1 LSIDLSLIIP
11 EIFILISSFLILL
24 FLLFINRKYLSW
36 LGYLCL
42 IVIITS
48 LILTFIFRNNT
59 GVISPNLLKV
69 NEISNFFRYF
79 FLFSGLALVISLR
92 ISKIERLEI
101 YTLILI
107 SISGSI
113 LLNHSINLLLFIL
126 FLEIVTISSYF
137 IPILSSNKS
146 SWLSYLRYGI
156 FGITSSFLLI
166 YFISLVFGL
175 TGSLSLDINIINIE
189 KLSILL
195 IIANIVLIVMMTIR
209 LSLFP
214 FHFWFPP
221 LAKDSGFF
229 TTLFFTIL
237 FIPTNLL
244 AFQKIFERLYFTPLF
259 SCHITISLI
268 CLTLLFLNIGAIFQK
283 NIWRFLAFSNI
294 AQICFIFVGI
304 LYSQYLKTYYSTYLG
319 IDNIILVYLL
329 IYLISTSALIIGL
342 ETYRIY
348 NLKTNWADFLE
359 DFRGWGKTN
368 PILSLTLFVIL
379 ISQIGVPGT
388 AGFLVKYSLIR
399 NIINPTGHFDF
410 EISIFLLINY
420 LIAFYYYGRI
430 ILYMWFKPKK
440 HIYQESKS
448 KKIKILKKDFLYILV
463 LSFVMLCSIII
474 LIIGI
479 YGFINLISNKPL
491 LSFLRF

>member
-1 LSIDLSLIIP
+1 MSIDFSLIIP

-42 IVIITS
+42 IIIITA
-48 LILTFIFRNNT
+48 LILTFIFKNNT
-59 GVISPNLLKV
+59 GIISPNLLKV
-69 NEISNFFRYF
+69 NKNSNFFRYF
-79 FLFSGLALVISLR
+79 FIFSGLALVISLI
-92 ISKIERLEI
+92 ISKIERPEI

-113 LLNHSINLLLFIL
+113 LLNHSINLLLFIF
-126 FLEIVTISSYF
+126 FLEIVTVSSYF

-156 FGITSSFLLI
+156 FGIISSFLLI

-175 TGSLSLDINIINIE
+175 TGYLSLDINIINIE

-195 IIANIVLIVMMTIR
+195 IIANIVLIVIMMIR

-214 FHFWFPP
+214 FHSWFPP

-237 FIPTNLL
+237 FIPANLI

-259 SCHITISLI
+259 SCHITVGLI

-304 LYSQYLKTYYSTYLG
+304 LYSQYLKTYSTYLG

-348 NLKTNWADFLE
+348 NLKTNWVDFLE

-379 ISQIGVPGT
+379 TSQIGVPGT

-448 KKIKILKKDFLYILV
+448 KKIKILKKDFSYILV
-463 LSFVMLCSIII
+463 LSFIILCSIII

-479 YGFINLISNKPL
+479 YGSINLIFNKPL
-491 LSFLRF
+491 LSFLHF

>member
-1 LSIDLSLIIP
+1 LSIDFSLIIP
-11 EIFILISSFLILL
+11 EIFILILSFLILL
-24 FLLFINRKYLSW
+24 FFIFINRKYLSW

-42 IVIITS
+42 IAIIAA
-48 LILTFIFRNNT
+48 LILTFIFKENT
-59 GVISPNLLKV
+59 GVISPNFLEV

-79 FLFSGLALVISLR
+79 FLFSGLALVISLI
-92 ISKIERLEI
+92 ISKKERPEI
-101 YTLILI
+101 YALILI

-113 LLNHSINLLLFIL
+113 LLNHSINLLLFIF

-146 SWLSYLRYGI
+146 SWLSYLRYAI
-156 FGITSSFLLI
+156 FSITSSFLLI
-166 YFISLVFGL
+166 YFISLIFGL

-189 KLSILL
+189 KLRILL
-195 IIANIVLIVMMTIR
+195 IIANIVLTVIMTIR

-214 FHFWFPP
+214 FHSWFPS
-221 LAKDSGFF
+221 LSKDNGFF
-229 TTLFFTIL
+229 TTHFFTIL
-237 FIPTNLL
+237 FIPANLL
-244 AFQKIFERLYFTPLF
+244 AFQKIFERLCLTPLF
-259 SCHITISLI
+259 SCHITIGLI

-283 NIWRFLAFSNI
+283 NIWRFLAYSNI
-294 AQICFIFVGI
+294 AQICFILVGI
-304 LYSQYLKTYYSTYLG
+304 LYSQYLKTTYLG

-342 ETYRIY
+342 EIYRIY

-359 DFRGWGKTN
+359 DFRGLGKTN

-388 AGFLVKYSLIR
+388 AGFLIKYSLIR
-399 NIINPTGHFDF
+399 NIINPTGHFDL

-448 KKIKILKKDFLYILV
+448 KKIKIFKKDFSYILA
-463 LSFVMLCSIII
+463 LSFIILCSIII

-491 LSFLRF
+491 LSFLLF

>member
-1 LSIDLSLIIP
+1 MSIDFSLIIP
-11 EIFILISSFLILL
+11 EIFILISSFFILL

-42 IVIITS
+42 IVIITA
-48 LILTFIFRNNT
+48 LILTFIFKNNT
-59 GVISPNLLKV
+59 GIISPNLLKV
-69 NEISNFFRYF
+69 NKISNFFRYF
-79 FLFSGLALVISLR
+79 FLFSGLALVISLI
-92 ISKIERLEI
+92 ISKIERPEI

-113 LLNHSINLLLFIL
+113 LLNHSINLLLLIF
-126 FLEIVTISSYF
+126 FLEIVTVSSYF

-156 FGITSSFLLI
+156 FGIISSFLLI

-175 TGSLSLDINIINIE
+175 TGSLSLDINIISIE
-189 KLSILL
+189 KLGILL
-195 IIANIVLIVMMTIR
+195 IIANTVLMVIMMIR

-214 FHFWFPP
+214 FHFWFPS

-229 TTLFFTIL
+229 TTIFFIIL
-237 FIPTNLL
+237 FIPANLL

-259 SCHITISLI
+259 SCHITIGLI

-304 LYSQYLKTYYSTYLG
+304 LYSQYLKIYSIYLG
-319 IDNIILVYLL
+319 IDNITLIYLL

-348 NLKTNWADFLE
+348 NLKTNWVDFLE
-359 DFRGWGKTN
+359 DFRGWGKNN
-368 PILSLTLFVIL
+368 PILSLTLFIIL

-388 AGFLVKYSLIR
+388 AGFLVKYSLIK

-430 ILYMWFKPKK
+430 ILYMWSKPKK
-440 HIYQESKS
+440 HINQESES
-448 KKIKILKKDFLYILV
+448 KKIKILKKDFSYILV
-463 LSFVMLCSIII
+463 LSFIILCSIII

-479 YGFINLISNKPL
+479 YGFTNLISNKPL
-491 LSFLRF
+491 FSFLHF